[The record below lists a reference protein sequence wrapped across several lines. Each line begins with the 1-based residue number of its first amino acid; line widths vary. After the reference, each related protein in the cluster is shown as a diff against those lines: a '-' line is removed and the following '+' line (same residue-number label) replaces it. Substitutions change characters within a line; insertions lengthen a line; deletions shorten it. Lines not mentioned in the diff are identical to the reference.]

1 MKTTSIFNFH
11 TWLWLNRTHNIIIQV
26 PLGDAITVTT
36 FFTIIDEKKIK
47 VGSVSITLTLDTVE
61 AVSELSAHPFN
72 LETFEINIKK
82 SSVAQIDMTLDTTDE
97 RSKKTDQS
105 TEYSDYSTNDHQST
119 GRERIVGTFVE
130 KASDAIEVSLQNS
143 WINQSL
149 VYCRFNGTIRITLCL
164 GWLQYC
170 QTYQNYT

>member
-1 MKTTSIFNFH
+1 M
-11 TWLWLNRTHNIIIQV
+11 
-26 PLGDAITVTT
+26 
-36 FFTIIDEKKIK
+36 
-47 VGSVSITLTLDTVE
+47 GSVSITLTLDTDE

-143 WINQSL
+143 
-149 VYCRFNGTIRITLCL
+149 
-164 GWLQYC
+164 
-170 QTYQNYT
+170 